1 MTRYCAFGMH
11 AANNALQGT
20 FDPLAGLLPQTRTTP
35 QTPLNAGVTQTR
47 AKCMT
52 QYKHPIE
59 QLIHST
65 ARIECSTPDGVSSG
79 SGFFYAFLRAE
90 ESHVPC
96 IVTNKHV
103 VEGATEVKVHL
114 TTADAQGEPEL
125 GNHIEIRLGDFSK
138 MWVGHPDEAIDLAA
152 IPIAPLLKEAAERK
166 VRFHYV
172 MLDETVIADQDLL
185 KSLPAMEEIT
195 MIGYP
200 NGIWDAQ
207 HNLPVIR
214 KGITATHPRLPLNG
228 KPEFLIDAACFPGSS
243 GSPVFLANIGSFV
256 NPEGALCA
264 GNRIALLGILYAG
277 PQHTAE
283 GEIEVVE
290 IPTASKPISKFRIP
304 NNLGLVIEASK
315 LKEFELLFRKEMER
329 STGDVDG

>member
-1 MTRYCAFGMH
+1 MAQH
-11 AANNALQGT
+11 
-20 FDPLAGLLPQTRTTP
+20 
-35 QTPLNAGVTQTR
+35 
-47 AKCMT
+47 
-52 QYKHPIE
+52 KHPIE

-65 ARIECSTPDGVSSG
+65 ARIECLTPDGVSSG
-79 SGFFYAFLRAE
+79 SGFFYAFLRTE
-90 ESHVPC
+90 EKHVPC

-103 VEGATEVKVHL
+103 VDGATEGKIHL
-114 TTADAQGEPEL
+114 TTADDKGNPEL

-138 MWVGHPDEAIDLAA
+138 MWVGHPDKNIDLAA
-152 IPIAPLLKEAAERK
+152 IPIAPLLHEAEERK
-166 VRFHYV
+166 VRFFYV
-172 MLDETVIADQDLL
+172 MLDETLIADQKLL
-185 KSLPAMEEIT
+185 SSLPAMEEII

-200 NGIWDAQ
+200 NGIWDAE

-290 IPTASKPISKFRIP
+290 IPTASKPISRFRIP
-304 NNLGLVIEASK
+304 NNLGLVIEASQLQAFDSVFQEK
-315 LKEFELLFRKEMER
+315 MQ
-329 STGDVDG
+329 